1 MMRRADRLLA
11 AALLLAA
18 AGVAAP
24 AWSQDAP
31 PPGNAAEGKKI
42 YLADGCYECHGRVGQ
57 GGAFNGPAP
66 ILAKTQLPYEAF
78 AQQLRNPSND
88 MPTYSATVMSDKD
101 VADVFAFLQSLSGPM
116 EANAA
121 PAILK
126 H

>member
-1 MMRRADRLLA
+1 MGRVNRLLA
-11 AALLLAA
+11 AALVLAA
-18 AGVAAP
+18 AGIAAP

-31 PPGNAAEGKKI
+31 PPGDAPSGKKL
-42 YLADGCYECHGRVGQ
+42 YLATGCFECHGRAGQ

-88 MPTYSATVMSDKD
+88 MPTYSTTVMSDKE
-101 VADVFAFLQSLSGPM
+101 VADIFAFLASLSGPM

-121 PAILK
+121 PEMLK